1 MSPLGIMK
9 KLVNTLVKITLE
21 NIVEKIPIERVNAK
35 PFIGPSPKRNKQK
48 EAIRVVIFASKIVE
62 RDFSL
67 IMIIG
72 VAIGTYSSIF
82 FAPYIMFLISKGK
95 LTKNVE

>member
-1 MSPLGIMK
+1 
-9 KLVNTLVKITLE
+9 
-21 NIVEKIPIERVNAK
+21 
-35 PFIGPSPKRNKQK
+35 
-48 EAIRVVIFASKIVE
+48 
-62 RDFSL
+62 
-67 IMIIG
+67 

>member
-35 PFIGPSPKRNKQK
+35 PFIGPSPRRNKQK
-48 EAIRVVIFASKIVE
+48 AAIRVVIFASKIDD
-62 RDFSL
+62 RAL
-67 IMIIG
+67 LKP
-72 VAIGTYSSIF
+72 SSIACF
-82 FAPYIMFLISKGK
+82 KPFYCI
-95 LTKNVE
+95 